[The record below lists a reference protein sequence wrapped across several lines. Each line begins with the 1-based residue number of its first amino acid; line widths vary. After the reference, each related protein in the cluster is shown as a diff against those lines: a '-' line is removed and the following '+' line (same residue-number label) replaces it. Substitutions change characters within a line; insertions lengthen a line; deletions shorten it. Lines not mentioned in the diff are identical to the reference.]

1 MCAKGSSACFVQ
13 PVTRSHHL
21 KFSHLFGIPVNIKQN
36 HQQPVGMVCHPFFKR
51 FDGFV
56 VRLVF
61 QLGKISHTHKHHLI
75 MEEALAILD

>member
-1 MCAKGSSACFVQ
+1 
-13 PVTRSHHL
+13 
-21 KFSHLFGIPVNIKQN
+21 
-36 HQQPVGMVCHPFFKR
+36 MVCHPFFKR